1 MLPSPVARRAAP
13 CLALCLV
20 LLVPAATV
28 LAHEWDVRITVG
40 PPRDLNTVSTGFGNY
55 PGDHG
60 FVPGYGYYPY
70 YSDHWPTLREALE
83 AKRAGRVAGPS
94 GADFHIVASVQD
106 AVGGP
111 ASPDETLSPT
121 AAILRVRVPADAELW
136 FDGARTVQRGAARQF
151 VTPPLE
157 DGRNFSYEVRA
168 RWSENGK
175 VVERVETV
183 RVHPGDRLTVDLLAP
198 ATGEDAPSLAMP
210 RKATG
215 R

>member
-1 MLPSPVARRAAP
+1 
-13 CLALCLV
+13 V

-94 GADFHIVASVQD
+94 GADFRDVPPVQD
-106 AVGGP
+106 AHVWTGT
-111 ASPDETLSPT
+111 PDEATSPT
-121 AAILRVRVPADAELW
+121 AAVLRVRVPADAELW
-136 FDGARTVQRGAARQF
+136 FDGARTAQRGAARQF

-157 DGRNFSYEVRA
+157 DHPNLSYEVRA

-198 ATGEDAPSLAMP
+198 TSGNDAPSLAMP
-210 RKATG
+210 RKAAG